1 MWPSRLVTEGTVEE
15 NIVKKARQKKRLED
29 IVILKGSFNTESL
42 KEDQSVAD
50 KKTSIHDIFSGQ
62 STLDSEMVDV
72 NSAMMQAEDEIDK
85 VAMKQ
90 V

>member
-1 MWPSRLVTEGTVEE
+1 M
-15 NIVKKARQKKRLED
+15 KKARQKKRLED

-42 KEDQSVAD
+42 KEDHSAPE

-62 STLDSEMVDV
+62 SSLDSEMVDV
-72 NSAMMQAEDEIDK
+72 NSAMLQAEDEIDK